1 MWCPFDAA
9 YNCSLGFRS
18 CDHYHNHHNYDHDL
32 HGCSRSYILV
42 VLNGIDI
49 TIPTAALAT
58 AMVRPSCI
66 NVLTAFAACHML
78 LSPQLLPQRPFHGMD
93 PFMPVFWLL
102 VVCIVQESSISPPEW
117 RSQPVVGPA
126 IGKSMIN
133 GNSQSSGSHGV
144 FKQQSREVVH
154 IVGGGGAAGVVAV
167 VVIALVLVVF
177 NVALGGFL
185 VSVLPADVVVD
196 DVVSAP
202 ATTFQTGR
210 SREDHRMGFGR
221 SF

>member
-1 MWCPFDAA
+1 
-9 YNCSLGFRS
+9 
-18 CDHYHNHHNYDHDL
+18 
-32 HGCSRSYILV
+32 
-42 VLNGIDI
+42 
-49 TIPTAALAT
+49 
-58 AMVRPSCI
+58 
-66 NVLTAFAACHML
+66 
-78 LSPQLLPQRPFHGMD
+78 
-93 PFMPVFWLL
+93 
-102 VVCIVQESSISPPEW
+102 
-117 RSQPVVGPA
+117 
-126 IGKSMIN
+126 MIN
-133 GNSQSSGSHGV
+133 GNSQSSGSHRV

-177 NVALGGFL
+177 HVALGGFL

-196 DVVSAP
+196 DVVVSAP